1 VAREG
6 EGEAMPGIGHAG
18 IGDAGIG
25 HAGIGL
31 ARDRRSVTG
40 LAGIG
45 LATIG
50 RMTVAAVILAASPES
65 ALADADGLPRVRRI
79 VDAAW
84 SGGALPVVVVSFDPD
99 GAIAAALAGAA
110 VTLAEPVPKPDGVP
124 VAQIRRGIQVAR
136 DTVRDVDAALVW
148 PARMGWVSPETV
160 TSMIEA
166 HGVDTRTLLRPS
178 YDGEEGWPVLIPT
191 THAPKLDDVAPDR
204 FPDDI
209 VADVIAAGVPARS
222 LPLGDPGTTHDGSIP
237 RGELPPYSGPTEPAA
252 PHTHEWGAALA
263 DAGDD
268 NPLEGPALAPYGQ
281 AVAEDPDQPG

>member
-1 VAREG
+1 MAWDG
-6 EGEAMPGIGHAG
+6 EGEAMPGIGHARARPCPGEATPGIGHAG

-25 HAGIGL
+25 HARDRPC
-31 ARDRRSVTG
+31 RDRRSVTG

-99 GAIAAALAGAA
+99 GA
-110 VTLAEPVPKPDGVP
+110 P